1 MRVWYQLLNFD
12 VSGISLANKII
23 QIAKLAL
30 GISEQNF
37 QKTAIV
43 PRREIYEVKLW
54 TRVGGGQKMPKTVN
68 VVYERPL
75 SSYTPFRKVPKLLST
90 EAMVVLFYL

>member
-1 MRVWYQLLNFD
+1 MRVWYQLFILD
-12 VSGISLANKII
+12 VSGISLANKTI

-43 PRREIYEVKLW
+43 HFIVPRLDKFSILNKRSLLLPIDIEVDL
-54 TRVGGGQKMPKTVN
+54 
-68 VVYERPL
+68 
-75 SSYTPFRKVPKLLST
+75 KVLLLS
-90 EAMVVLFYL
+90 L